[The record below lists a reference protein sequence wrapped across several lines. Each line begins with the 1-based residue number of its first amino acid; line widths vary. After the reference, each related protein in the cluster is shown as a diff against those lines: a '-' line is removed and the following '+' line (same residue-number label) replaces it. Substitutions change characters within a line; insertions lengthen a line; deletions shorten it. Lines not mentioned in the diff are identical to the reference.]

1 MILGSK
7 KAYAQQERE
16 RTKVQIGAI
25 LMLAAS
31 NGNEAD
37 SPESL
42 QDGAR
47 RRRRFISN
55 VPNVSLDLLGKSLV
69 DRTAA
74 KLRQAGVKTTTVIP
88 EGPTL
93 AQLLAARSLV
103 PNDSVAT
110 CERAVSDSVGQGV
123 QTLLLLRVGA
133 YSDLDFEELLRFH
146 GEHGAALT
154 QVYAPDGSLDI
165 AVVDA
170 ESLRNV
176 GGAYRKTLSAL
187 IPQQERFFYEGY
199 VNRLRKP
206 QDFHRLT
213 EDALSGKCDLRP
225 TGTEVGDGIW
235 FGAGA
240 EVDDSCV
247 IDGPAFVGAA
257 THVAACCTISGGSAI
272 ERNCEIDFGTTV
284 EQSWILQ
291 ETYVGLSL
299 SVRRS
304 IVSNQ
309 KIFHLDRKAEIA
321 ITDSRL
327 IRATVPIAQSGGT
340 FRDKVE
346 IAN

>member
-1 MILGSK
+1 M
-7 KAYAQQERE
+7 
-16 RTKVQIGAI
+16 QIGAI
-25 LMLAAS
+25 LTLAAS
-31 NGNEAD
+31 NGNEAA
-37 SPESL
+37 SAESL
-42 QDGAR
+42 KNGAR
-47 RRRRFISN
+47 GRRRFISK

-74 KLRQAGVKTTTVIP
+74 KLRQAGVEPTTVIA

-93 AQLLAARSLV
+93 AQLLPARFFVST
-103 PNDSVAT
+103 DSIEAW
-110 CERAVSDSVGQGV
+110 ERAVSDSVRQGV
-123 QTLLLLRVGA
+123 QALVLLRMGA

-165 AVVDA
+165 AVVNA

-176 GGAYRKTLSAL
+176 DGAYRKTLSAL
-187 IPQQERFFYEGY
+187 IPQQERFFYQGY

-206 QDFHRLT
+206 QDFRRLT

-225 TGTEVGDGIW
+225 AGTEVGDGIW

-240 EVDDSCV
+240 QVDDSCV
-247 IDGPAFVGAA
+247 IEGPVFVGAG
-257 THVAACCTISGGSAI
+257 TRIAACCTISGGSAI
-272 ERNCEIDFGTTV
+272 ERDCEIDFGTTV

-327 IRATVPIAQSGGT
+327 IRATLPITQSGAT
-340 FRDKVE
+340 L
-346 IAN
+346 

>member
-1 MILGSK
+1 
-7 KAYAQQERE
+7 
-16 RTKVQIGAI
+16 
-25 LMLAAS
+25 
-31 NGNEAD
+31 
-37 SPESL
+37 
-42 QDGAR
+42 
-47 RRRRFISN
+47 
-55 VPNVSLDLLGKSLV
+55 
-69 DRTAA
+69 
-74 KLRQAGVKTTTVIP
+74 
-88 EGPTL
+88 
-93 AQLLAARSLV
+93 
-103 PNDSVAT
+103 
-110 CERAVSDSVGQGV
+110 
-123 QTLLLLRVGA
+123 
-133 YSDLDFEELLRFH
+133 
-146 GEHGAALT
+146 
-154 QVYAPDGSLDI
+154 
-165 AVVDA
+165 
-170 ESLRNV
+170 
-176 GGAYRKTLSAL
+176 
-187 IPQQERFFYEGY
+187 